1 VPVPAAVQ
9 PLLGLYS
16 LPELDVTLRLE
27 WRDGA
32 LVLTDPGV
40 PSYRPELTPAGDQ
53 DTFTVGPGFRESGET
68 VVFRRRADGQVTAM
82 FLAAMTLTRL
92 DTVPADG

>member
-1 VPVPAAVQ
+1 
-9 PLLGLYS
+9 
-16 LPELDVTLRLE
+16 
-27 WRDGA
+27 
-32 LVLTDPGV
+32 VLTDPAV

-53 DTFTVGPGFRESGET
+53 DTFMVGPGFRESGEQ